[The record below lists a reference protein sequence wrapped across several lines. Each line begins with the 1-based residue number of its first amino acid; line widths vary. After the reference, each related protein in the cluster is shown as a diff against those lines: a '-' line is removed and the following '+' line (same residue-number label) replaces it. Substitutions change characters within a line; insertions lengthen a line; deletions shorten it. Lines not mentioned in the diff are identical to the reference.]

1 MPPVTMPRMRMPL
14 SIAAT
19 SLLAFACSNATQ
31 PFAFTPAKR
40 LDPAPTLKADVEAK
54 VTQWRTVVY
63 ANRRPTADV
72 VFYGLADWRDASIAA
87 RAAGATEVAM
97 VFVFD
102 GPALPIVLND
112 AAYDRVMGTKAGN
125 PWKSLIADLQKG
137 GASIESCGTRMK
149 EFGVG
154 NADLLPGVKV
164 DNDGWTRVLELQ
176 AKGFGLFQT

>member
-1 MPPVTMPRMRMPL
+1 MRTTAL
-14 SIAAT
+14 
-19 SLLAFACSNATQ
+19 LLAAGLCAACSNATQ
-31 PFAFTPAKR
+31 PFAFAPVRRA
-40 LDPAPTLKADVEAK
+40 DPAPAVKADVEAK
-54 VTQWRTVVY
+54 VISWRTVVY
-63 ANRRPTADV
+63 ANRRPTGDAV
-72 VFYGLADWRDASIAA
+72 YYGLADWRDASIAA

-102 GPALPIVLND
+102 GPALPLVLND
-112 AAYDRVMGTKAGN
+112 AAYDRCMGTTKGN

-176 AKGFGLFQT
+176 SKGFSLFQS

>member
-1 MPPVTMPRMRMPL
+1 MRN
-14 SIAAT
+14 AALLT
-19 SLLAFACSNATQ
+19 ATCLLAACSNATQ
-31 PFAFTPAKR
+31 PFAFAPVRRA
-40 LDPAPTLKADVEAK
+40 DPAPAVKADVEAR
-54 VTQWRTVVY
+54 VTNWRTVVY

-72 VFYGLADWRDASIAA
+72 VYYGLADWRDASIAA
-87 RAAGATEVAM
+87 RAAGATEVSM

-102 GPALPIVLND
+102 GPALPLVLND
-112 AAYDRVMGTKAGN
+112 AAYNRAMGTGNGN

-137 GASIESCGTRMK
+137 GASVECCGQRMK

-176 AKGFGLFQT
+176 SKGFSLFQG